1 MVSVPNDKTNNV
13 FKKIVLIENWNTFP
27 ACGIACL
34 LQSLFPV
41 TALGC
46 QPLPSTKDCGILI
59 LTLLVPGNDVMADR
73 GFDIKEDMPDGV
85 SLNIPAPFLN
95 GCTQRSLLMMK
106 IKQEK
111 LQS

>member
-1 MVSVPNDKTNNV
+1 MRNCEWKYRDN
-13 FKKIVLIENWNTFP
+13 IELSIYRIRPTLE
-27 ACGIACL
+27 A
-34 LQSLFPV
+34 
-41 TALGC
+41 
-46 QPLPSTKDCGILI
+46 STKDCGILI
-59 LTLLVPGNDVMADR
+59 LTLLEPGNDVMADR

-111 LQS
+111 SQP